1 MSGPPIHLDPAFI
14 ASPDALLEWLRSA
27 VKWDERM
34 RARKTASFG
43 VPYDYSQI
51 AYEPV
56 PMPSELEV
64 LCDRIEAELDFRP
77 NNCLLNHYADG
88 VSSMGFHS
96 DDVTALAPGT
106 GVAIV
111 SIGATRSIAY
121 RSKADRNLRFE
132 YPLPHGSLL
141 YMSDAVQRDWL
152 HAIPKAEG
160 VGERISL
167 TFRAILIS

>member
-1 MSGPPIHLDPAFI
+1 MSGPPIHLDPAFV
-14 ASPDALLEWLRSA
+14 ASPDSLLEWLGAA
-27 VKWDERM
+27 VTWDERM

-51 AYEPV
+51 AYQAV
-56 PMPSELEV
+56 PMPAELEI
-64 LCDRIEAELDFRP
+64 LCAGIEAELGFRP
-77 NNCLLNHYADG
+77 DNCLLNLYPDG
-88 VSSMGFHS
+88 ASSMGFHS
-96 DDVTALAPGT
+96 DDITALVPGT

-111 SIGATRSIAY
+111 SVGATRSIAY
-121 RSKADRNLRFE
+121 RSKTDSSLRFE

-141 YMSDAVQRDWL
+141 YMSDAVQQDWL

-167 TFRAILIS
+167 TFRAIRK

>member
-1 MSGPPIHLDPAFI
+1 MIGPPIQLDPAFV

-27 VKWDERM
+27 VAWDERM

-43 VPYDYSQI
+43 VPYDYSQM
-51 AYEPV
+51 AYEAV
-56 PMPSELEV
+56 PIPSELAV
-64 LCDRIEAELDFRP
+64 LCGRIEARLGFRP

-88 VSSMGFHS
+88 TSSMGFHS
-96 DDVTALAPGT
+96 DDTTALAPAT

-121 RSKADRNLRFE
+121 RSKADSSLRFD

-152 HAIPKAEG
+152 HAIPKTEG

-167 TFRAILIS
+167 TFRSILK